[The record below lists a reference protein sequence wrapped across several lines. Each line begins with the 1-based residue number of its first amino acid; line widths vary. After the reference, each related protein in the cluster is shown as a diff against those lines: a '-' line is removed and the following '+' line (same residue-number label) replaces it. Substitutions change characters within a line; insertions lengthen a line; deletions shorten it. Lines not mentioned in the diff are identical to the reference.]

1 MLKDEACWR
10 YLETEIEDPTEET
23 GRLSDR
29 CFGSQHIL
37 KRISNCWGSMD
48 FPYVRCLQDH
58 FTFLFEALRERPSSQ
73 SPLKARRPPPISPSA
88 Q

>member
-37 KRISNCWGSMD
+37 KRISNCWGNMD
-48 FPYVRCLQDH
+48 FPYAVPTGPLY
-58 FTFLFEALRERPSSQ
+58 FPLRGP
-73 SPLKARRPPPISPSA
+73 AGTPIVTISA
-88 Q
+88 EGATAPTHNPKCP